1 MPNNSTTENNM
12 IFFEN
17 IKKLCIVN
25 GISVTTLAID
35 LGLSRS
41 TSSGWRKG
49 SQPRGKT
56 LKMIAEYFNVT
67 VDQLIERPNADMA
80 NSCGNKSSLSALAVI
95 NDFKCKLSEQEEV
108 LLNIFE
114 QLSIVD
120 QAKLIVYAE
129 ELKNKSEK

>member
-1 MPNNSTTENNM
+1 MPNNSSAENDM
-12 IFFEN
+12 TFFEN
-17 IKKLCIVN
+17 IKKLCAVN

-56 LKMIAEYFNVT
+56 LKMIADYFDVT
-67 VDQLIERPNADMA
+67 VDRLIERPTADIA
-80 NSCGNKSSLSALAVI
+80 NNCGNMSADATAI
-95 NDFKCKLSEQEEV
+95 NDFKLSEQEEV

-114 QLSIVD
+114 QLSIID